1 MTCSVP
7 SIKLTLPT
15 LKQVLW
21 RSGCPPHKAGSQVE
35 DKALNALAT
44 LKKYFPEF
52 VHDAAFFPPGKHPEF
67 LSGIWPH
74 KLVTVSITTLG
85 QSVDRLLEG
94 PAELDRFLL
103 DSAASVAVES
113 YMKAL
118 QAALACEMNMIP
130 TKRIAPGY
138 GDFPLRVQKNIV
150 ELFPDSG
157 VKCNESF
164 MLTPVKSMTGVTGWI
179 PQNN

>member
-1 MTCSVP
+1 MNRLHLSP
-7 SIKLTLPT
+7 GFLLPT

-21 RSGCPPHKAGSQVE
+21 RSGCPPHEAGAEVE
-35 DKALNALAT
+35 ARAESALALLQT
-44 LKKYFPEF
+44 LASGAVYE
-52 VHDAAFFPPGKHPEF
+52 VVLFPPEEHPYF
-67 LSGIWPH
+67 LQGMWSD
-74 KLVTVSITTLG
+74 KLISVSITSLG
-85 QSVDRLLEG
+85 RKLDELLDG
-94 PAELDRFLL
+94 PAGLDRFML

-113 YMKAL
+113 CMKAL
-118 QAALACEMNMIP
+118 QTTVAAELNMIP

-138 GDFPLRVQKNIV
+138 GDFPLSVQRNIV

-157 VKCNESF
+157 VTCNESF